1 MESLGQAGP
10 FAQLAFFILTH
21 LIAGG
26 VGVVWARRKG
36 QAYLDAKAKELQG
49 IRRELQ
55 ARVELIP
62 GRTEQSLDKVKAEV
76 EKGLAKIEEAV
87 KSLQK

>member
-1 MESLGQAGP
+1 MESLGVAGP
-10 FAQLAFFILTH
+10 VAQFVFFVLTH
-21 LIAGG
+21 VAC
-26 VGVVWARRKG
+26 VVAGVVWARRKG
-36 QAYLDAKAKELQG
+36 QTYLDAKAKELQG
-49 IRRELQ
+49 IRREIQ

-62 GRTEQSLDKVKAEV
+62 GRTEQSLDKVKVEV